1 MLLLENQLNLFMIFS
16 DVYTT
21 DRQRGCREPAQCCEA
36 STAGQAIQENVN
48 LKINALSEF
57 SFFILF

>member
-1 MLLLENQLNLFMIFS
+1 VIFS

-21 DRQRGCREPAQCCEA
+21 DRQRGCRESTQCGEA

-48 LKINALSEF
+48 L
-57 SFFILF
+57 